1 MAAPIRPPAP
11 SSAALRPSAPAAPFG
26 LSLLRSWWRQPH
38 HRKQVATG
46 AALACLFTGGL
57 GYGSWTRVCAAERC
71 PSISRIIGSQGPQQT
86 SKVFAADGRLITELG
101 IERRTVVPL
110 AEMPLHVR
118 QAFIAVEDKRFYS
131 HHGIDYLRVLGA
143 LKADILSLSWA
154 EGFSTIT
161 MQLARNVFPDQISR
175 EKTPTRKLKE
185 ARVAVELERNF
196 PKDTILELYLNQIGL
211 GPNIFGVEAAAQVF
225 FGKSARDLN
234 VAEAATLAA
243 LPKAPGTYNPR
254 THPDRAVARRNIVL
268 GLMREQGFLTPEDAE
283 QWKAYPLVLTSRRTS
298 YGDVAPYFVE
308 WLRTDF
314 LGPRFGRDLYEKG
327 LRIYTT
333 LDLDMQ
339 EAAERALQSQLDEIE
354 AGVYSNGKFEGR
366 STYREYIE
374 RGRASGE
381 DQGPF
386 SPYLQGALV
395 ALDAKTGNILAM
407 VGGRDFVDSKWNRAT
422 QSVRPPG
429 STFKPFVYSAAV
441 RAGWPV
447 DTMLDD
453 SPLNP
458 PVIQL
463 DSSLWQPKDYD
474 DTTLGAIPMRM
485 SLYLSRNLSTIK
497 LGMALGEQTVIGEV
511 RRYGITTA
519 LPPYPS
525 IHIGAKGVK
534 PLEIIAAY
542 TAFANLGTR
551 VVPIGI
557 QRIEDRQGTILY
569 QSTVQKEPVM
579 DPEHSWLMLDMLRDV
594 MRCQPGT
601 GVNRCGTA
609 AGAVAGLRVPMG
621 GKTGTTDD
629 YTDAWFVGFT
639 PEIVAGIWIGYDLQ
653 QRIMANAGG
662 GRIVAPAWTKFMRD
676 VYERRPAPPDWG
688 RPDSLITRE
697 VDWSN
702 GYLATP
708 FCPLEVRRW
717 EWFYPGTEPTQVCPV
732 HPPFGVGITP

>member
-1 MAAPIRPPAP
+1 MAVPTSLP
-11 SSAALRPSAPAAPFG
+11 APAAPFRLSFLWRWWYDPRQRKRVLTWSG
-26 LSLLRSWWRQPH
+26 L
-38 HRKQVATG
+38 T
-46 AALACLFTGGL
+46 CLFGIGL

-71 PSISRIIGSQGPQQT
+71 PSIARIDPKVGPQQT
-86 SKVFAADGRLITELG
+86 SKVYAADGRLITEFG
-101 IERRTVVPL
+101 IERRTVVRL
-110 AEMPLHVR
+110 GEMPLPLR
-118 QAFIAVEDKRFYS
+118 QAFIATEDKRFYS
-131 HHGIDYLRVLGA
+131 HHGIDFVRFPGAVLNRFR
-143 LKADILSLSWA
+143 
-154 EGFSTIT
+154 GFSTIT
-161 MQLARNVFPDQISR
+161 QQLARNVFSDQISR
-175 EKTPTRKLKE
+175 ERSLARKLKE

-196 PKDTILELYLNQIGL
+196 PKDTILELYLNQISL
-211 GPNIFGVEAAAQVF
+211 GPNVAGVEAASQVF

-243 LPKAPGTYNPR
+243 LPKAPGNYNPR
-254 THPDRAVARRNIVL
+254 NHPDRAVARRNVVL
-268 GLMREQGFLTPEDAE
+268 TLMRNQGYITPEDCE
-283 QWKAYPLVLTSRRTS
+283 YWKAYPLLLTSRRTS

-308 WLRTDF
+308 WLRTSF
-314 LGPRFGRDLYEKG
+314 LEPRFGRDLYEKG

-354 AGVYSNGKFEGR
+354 AGAYSANNKFEGQGH
-366 STYREYIE
+366 TYREYVE
-374 RGRASGE
+374 KGRTSAE
-381 DQGPF
+381 EQGPF

-395 ALDAKTGNILAM
+395 ALDNRTGYILAL
-407 VGGRDFVDSKWNRAT
+407 VGGRDYSDSKWNRAT
-422 QSVRPPG
+422 QSVRQPG

-453 SPLNP
+453 SPLNS

-474 DTTLGAIPMRM
+474 DTTLGMIPMRQ
-485 SLYLSRNLSTIK
+485 SLFLSRNLSTIK
-497 LGMALGEQTVIGEV
+497 LGMGLGEQTVIGEV

-542 TAFANLGTR
+542 SSFANLGTR
-551 VVPIGI
+551 VEPIGI
-557 QRIEDRQGTILY
+557 QRIEDRDGNILF
-569 QSTVQKEPVM
+569 QSTVKREQVM

-601 GVNRCGTA
+601 GPNRCGTA
-609 AGAVAGLRVPMG
+609 AGAVGGLRVPMG

-639 PEIVAGIWIGYDLQ
+639 PEIVAGIWVGYDAQ
-653 QRIMANAGG
+653 QRIMGNAGG

-676 VYERRPAPPDWG
+676 VYERRPPPPDWP

-702 GYLATP
+702 GKLATP
-708 FCPLEVRRW
+708 FCPIEVRRW
-717 EWFYPGTEPTQVCPV
+717 EWFYPGTEPNEVCSV
-732 HPPFGVGITP
+732 HSPFGVGITP

>member
-1 MAAPIRPPAP
+1 MAATPLSA
-11 SSAALRPSAPAAPFG
+11 SSTPFG
-26 LSLLRSWWRQPH
+26 LGFLRRWWDNRVV
-38 HRKQVATG
+38 RNRTLVG
-46 AALACLFTGGL
+46 AALACLYGAGL
-57 GYGSWTRVCAAERC
+57 AYGSWTRVCSAERC
-71 PSISRIIGSQGPQQT
+71 PSISRIRGPEGGPQQT
-86 SKVFAADGRLITELG
+86 SKMYAADGRLISELG
-101 IERRTVVPL
+101 IERRTVLRLSEIPL
-110 AEMPLHVR
+110 PVR
-118 QAFIAVEDKRFYS
+118 QAFVAVEDKRFYE
-131 HHGIDYLRVLGA
+131 HHGIDYWRILGA
-143 LKADILSLSWA
+143 LRANIVSLSYTQ
-154 EGFSTIT
+154 GFSTIT
-161 MQLARNVFPDQISR
+161 MQLARNVFPDQLTR
-175 EKTPTRKLKE
+175 EKTLTRKLKE
-185 ARVAVELERNF
+185 ARIAVELERNF
-196 PKDTILELYLNQIGL
+196 PKDTILELYLNQIRL
-211 GPNIFGVEAAAQVF
+211 GPNVFGVEAAGQVF

-234 VAEAATLAA
+234 AAEAATLAA

-254 THPDRAVARRNIVL
+254 THPDNAIRRRNVVL
-268 GLMREQGFLTPEDAE
+268 NVMRDQGYITPEDAE
-283 QWKAYPLVLTSRRTS
+283 YWKAYPLVLTSRRTS

-308 WLRTDF
+308 WLRSSF
-314 LGPRFGRDLYEKG
+314 LEPRFGRDLYEKG

-339 EAAERALQSQLDEIE
+339 LAAERALQAQLDEIE
-354 AGVYSNGKFEGR
+354 AGVYSNGKYEGR
-366 STYREYIE
+366 TYRDYVEQS
-374 RGRASGE
+374 RASGE
-381 DQGPF
+381 DQGPY

-395 ALDAKTGNILAM
+395 AIDTRSGAILAL
-407 VGGRDFVDSKWNRAT
+407 VGGRDFVDSKWNRVT
-422 QSVRPPG
+422 QSVRQPG

-441 RAGWPV
+441 RAGHPV
-447 DTMLDD
+447 TELLDD

-474 DTTLGAIPMRM
+474 DTTLGTIPMRM

-497 LGMALGEQTVIGEV
+497 LGMALGEQTVIGEA

-534 PLEIIAAY
+534 PLEIISAY

-551 VVPIGI
+551 VEPVGI
-557 QRIEDRQGTILY
+557 TRIEDQQGNILY
-569 QSTVQKEPVM
+569 QSTVKREQVM

-601 GVNRCGTA
+601 GLHRCGTA
-609 AGAVAGLRVPMG
+609 AGAVGGLRIPMG

-639 PEIVAGIWIGYDLQ
+639 PEIVAGIWVGYDLQ
-653 QRIMANAGG
+653 QRIMNNAGG

-676 VYERRPAPPDWG
+676 VYERRPAPPDWQ

-702 GYLATP
+702 GLLATP
-708 FCPLEVRRW
+708 FCPIEVRRW
-717 EWFYPGTEPTQVCPV
+717 EWFYPGTEPNQVCTV
-732 HPPFGVGITP
+732 HSPFGVGITP

>member
-1 MAAPIRPPAP
+1 MAVPTSLPA
-11 SSAALRPSAPAAPFG
+11 STAPFR
-26 LSLLRSWWRQPH
+26 LSFLWRWWYDPRQ
-38 HRKQVATG
+38 RKRVLVG
-46 AALACLFTGGL
+46 SGLACLFGIGL

-71 PSISRIIGSQGPQQT
+71 PSIARIDPKVGPQQT
-86 SKVFAADGRLITELG
+86 SKVYAADGRLITEFG
-101 IERRTVVPL
+101 IERRTIVRL
-110 AEMPLHVR
+110 AEMPLSLR
-118 QAFIAVEDKRFYS
+118 QAFIATEDKRFYS
-131 HHGIDYLRVLGA
+131 HHGIDFVRFPGAVLNRFR
-143 LKADILSLSWA
+143 
-154 EGFSTIT
+154 GFSTIT
-161 MQLARNVFPDQISR
+161 QQLARNVFSDQISR
-175 EKTPTRKLKE
+175 ERSLARKLKE

-196 PKDTILELYLNQIGL
+196 PKDTILELYLNQISL
-211 GPNIFGVEAAAQVF
+211 GPNVAGVEAASQVF

-234 VAEAATLAA
+234 VAEGATLAA
-243 LPKAPGTYNPR
+243 LPKAPGNYNPR
-254 THPDRAVARRNIVL
+254 NHPDRAVARRNVVL
-268 GLMREQGFLTPEDAE
+268 TLMRNQGYLTPEDCE
-283 QWKAYPLVLTSRRTS
+283 YWKAYPLILTSRRTS

-308 WLRTDF
+308 WLRTSF
-314 LGPRFGRDLYEKG
+314 LEPRFGRDLYDKG

-354 AGVYSNGKFEGR
+354 AGAYSANGKFEGQGH
-366 STYREYIE
+366 TYREYLE
-374 RGRASGE
+374 RGRATGD

-395 ALDAKTGNILAM
+395 ALDTRTGYILAL
-407 VGGRDFVDSKWNRAT
+407 VGGRDFVDSKWNRVT
-422 QSVRPPG
+422 QSVRQPG

-474 DTTLGAIPMRM
+474 DTTLGMIPMRQ
-485 SLYLSRNLSTIK
+485 SLFLSRNLSTIK
-497 LGMALGEQTVIGEV
+497 LGMSLGEQTVVGEA

-519 LPPYPS
+519 LRAYPS
-525 IHIGAKGVK
+525 IHIGANAVK
-534 PLEIIAAY
+534 PIEIVAAY
-542 TAFANLGTR
+542 SAFANLGTR
-551 VVPIGI
+551 VEPIGI
-557 QRIEDRQGTILY
+557 QRIEDRSGTILY
-569 QSTVQKEPVM
+569 QSQVRREQVM

-594 MRCQPGT
+594 MRCQPGS
-601 GVNRCGTA
+601 GPNRCGTA

-639 PEIVAGIWIGYDLQ
+639 PEIVAGLWVGYDLQ
-653 QRIMANAGG
+653 QRIMGNAGG

-676 VYERRPAPPDWG
+676 VYERRPAPADWP

-702 GYLATP
+702 GKLATP
-708 FCPLEVRRW
+708 FCPIEVRRW
-717 EWFYPGTEPTQVCPV
+717 EWFYPGTEPNEVCSV
-732 HPPFGVGITP
+732 HSPFGVGITP

>member
-1 MAAPIRPPAP
+1 MAVPTSLP
-11 SSAALRPSAPAAPFG
+11 APAAPFRVSF
-26 LSLLRSWWRQPH
+26 LWRWWHNPQQ
-38 HRKQVATG
+38 RKRAVAG
-46 AALACLFTGGL
+46 SALACLFGIGVA
-57 GYGSWTRVCAAERC
+57 YGSWTRVCAAERC
-71 PSISRIIGSQGPQQT
+71 PSIARILGSQGTPQQT
-86 SKVFAADGRLITELG
+86 SKVYAADGRLISELG
-101 IERRTVVPL
+101 IERRTVLPL
-110 AEMPLHVR
+110 AEMPVYLR
-118 QAFIAVEDKRFYS
+118 QAFVATEDKRFYS
-131 HHGIDYLRVLGA
+131 HHGIDYLRILGA
-143 LKADILSLSWA
+143 LKADVLSLSWA

-175 EKTPTRKLKE
+175 EKKLTRKLKE

-196 PKDTILELYLNQIGL
+196 PKDTILELYLNQISL
-211 GPNIFGVEAAAQVF
+211 GPNVAGVEAAAQVF

-254 THPDRAVARRNIVL
+254 THPDRATRRRNVVL
-268 GLMREQGFLTPEDAE
+268 NLMRDQGYITPEDAE
-283 QWKAYPLVLTSRRTS
+283 YWKAYPLVLTSRRTS

-308 WLRTDF
+308 WLRSSF
-314 LGPRFGRDLYEKG
+314 LEPRFGRDLYEKG

-354 AGVYSNGKFEGR
+354 AGAYSANGKFEGQGR
-366 STYREYIE
+366 TYREYLE
-374 RGRASGE
+374 RGRASGD
-381 DQGPF
+381 DQGQF
-386 SPYLQGALV
+386 STYLQGSLV
-395 ALDAKTGNILAM
+395 AIDTRTGYILAL
-407 VGGRDFVDSKWNRAT
+407 VGGRDFVDSKWNRVT
-422 QSVRPPG
+422 QSVRQPG

-447 DTMLDD
+447 DTLLDD

-474 DTTLGAIPMRM
+474 DTTLGLLPMRQ

-497 LGMALGEQTVIGEV
+497 LGMGLGEQTVVGEA

-519 LPPYPS
+519 LRPYPS
-525 IHIGAKGVK
+525 IHIGANGVK
-534 PLEIIAAY
+534 PIEIVAAY

-551 VVPIGI
+551 VEPIGI
-557 QRIEDRQGTILY
+557 QRIEDRDGNILY
-569 QSTVQKEPVM
+569 QSTIKREQVM
-579 DPEHSWLMLDMLRDV
+579 DAEHSWLMLDMLRDV

-601 GVNRCGTA
+601 GPNRCGTA

-639 PEIVAGIWIGYDLQ
+639 PEIVAGLWVGYDLQ
-653 QRIMANAGG
+653 QRIMGNAGG

-676 VYERRPAPPDWG
+676 VYDRRPPPHDWP

-702 GYLATP
+702 GKLATP
-708 FCPLEVRRW
+708 FCPIEVRRW
-717 EWFYPGTEPTQVCPV
+717 EWFYPGTEPNEVCSV
-732 HPPFGVGITP
+732 HSPFGVGITP